1 MYNNL
6 PFGVQQPNTGDS
18 DNFYGRI
25 CLTNIDKSRIYKGKD
40 GKAYINIT
48 VRRKKTP
55 SRFGD
60 SHYIATS
67 ATKEQQ
73 GQGQQSINF
82 IGNLTPS
89 K

>member
-6 PFGVQQPNTGDS
+6 PFGVLQPNIDNS

-25 CLTNIDKSRIYKGKD
+25 CLTDIDKSRIYQGKD
-40 GKAYINIT
+40 GKAYINVS

-60 SHYIATS
+60 SHYIAVS
-67 ATKEQQ
+67 ATKEQSQ
-73 GQGQQSINF
+73 QGQQPLNF
-82 IGNLTPS
+82 VGNLTPS